1 MFGPVWFREDRFE
14 AVADQLKLSENLAL
28 SEGRKPPF
36 YRIFK
41 HFEISPVKKIVGT
54 FDYFSLNQFTL
65 RDVLAK

>member
-1 MFGPVWFREDRFE
+1 MFGFGRIVE

-28 SEGRKPPF
+28 SEGRKLPF

-54 FDYFSLNQFTL
+54 FDYFSLN
-65 RDVLAK
+65 